1 LKIFSP
7 IRREVLVER
16 YSVALG
22 AAVLAIGLRWVLD
35 PFLGHVAFY
44 VTVYVA
50 VAYCA
55 IVCGFGPATVSAIA
69 GFLGVFYWFVDPR
82 HSLSP
87 VRPSEIHGIVGWF
100 FVCAVLILLGETYRK
115 QQFRLNQS
123 VIAMTAEA
131 TERLRAEAELQR
143 AHDQLESRVIERT
156 GQLTQ
161 ALARLEAEVKERK
174 LAEEQLRQLS
184 VRLMSLQDEERRRI
198 ARDLH
203 DTTGQTLAAMKMTT
217 ALIQRTAVGA
227 ELQQLTAD
235 LNQLTDEAVQ
245 AIRTTSYLLHPPLL
259 DEAGIASAVQWF
271 VDGFAKRSGIKICC
285 EIAPNLDR
293 PPRNH
298 ELVLFRVLQESL
310 TNVHRHSRASA
321 ANVSL
326 TMQGDHFILEIADN
340 GTGISEESIKRF
352 REAAGE
358 AGVGLV
364 GMRERVHELAGR
376 LEIQSVPGRT
386 AIRVAL
392 PAGAAKSRG
401 AGQGTSAA

>member
-1 LKIFSP
+1 VI
-7 IRREVLVER
+7 ER
-16 YSVALG
+16 YSVALC
-22 AAVLAIGLRWVLD
+22 AAVLAIALRWVLD
-35 PFLGHVAFY
+35 PLLGHVAFY
-44 VTVYVA
+44 VTLYVA

-55 IVCGFGPATVSAIA
+55 IICGYAPAIVSAIA
-69 GFLGVFYWFVDPR
+69 GFLGLFYWFVDPR

-87 VRPSEIHGIVGWF
+87 VRPSEIHGVVGWF
-100 FVCAVLILLGETYRK
+100 FVCGVLIWLGENYRK
-115 QQFRLNQS
+115 QQIRLNQS
-123 VIAMTAEA
+123 VVAMTAEA
-131 TERLRAEAELQR
+131 SERLRAEAELQR
-143 AHDQLESRVIERT
+143 AHDELESRVIERT

-161 ALARLEAEVKERK
+161 ALARLEGEVKERK

-184 VRLMSLQDEERRRI
+184 VRLMSLQDEERRHI

-217 ALIQRTAVGA
+217 ALIQRAAIGPG
-227 ELQQLTAD
+227 LQRLLAD
-235 LNQLTDEAVQ
+235 LNQLTDEAVRT
-245 AIRTTSYLLHPPLL
+245 IRTTSYLLHPPLL
-259 DEAGIASAVQWF
+259 DEAGIASAAQWF
-271 VDGFAKRSGIKICC
+271 VEGFAKRSGIRVQC
-285 EIAPNLDR
+285 EIPNKLVR

-321 ANVSL
+321 ASVSL
-326 TMQGDHFILEIADN
+326 NIEGDHFLLEVTDN
-340 GTGISEESIKRF
+340 GAGIPEESLKRF

-376 LEIQSVPGRT
+376 LEIQSSPGRT
-386 AIRVAL
+386 AIRVTL

>member
-1 LKIFSP
+1 MKIFSP

-55 IVCGFGPATVSAIA
+55 IVCGFGPAMVSAIA

-82 HSLSP
+82 HALSP

-100 FVCAVLILLGETYRK
+100 FICAVLILLGETYRK

-131 TERLRAEAELQR
+131 TERLRAEAGLQR

-310 TNVHRHSRASA
+310 TNVHRHSRASE
-321 ANVSL
+321 ANISL
-326 TMQGDHFILEIADN
+326 TMQGDHFIL
-340 GTGISEESIKRF
+340 
-352 REAAGE
+352 
-358 AGVGLV
+358 
-364 GMRERVHELAGR
+364 
-376 LEIQSVPGRT
+376 
-386 AIRVAL
+386 
-392 PAGAAKSRG
+392 
-401 AGQGTSAA
+401 